1 MFIFTSIKE
10 KLGFLGKLH
19 DLFDHNDKVN
29 FSIVIISALVM
40 AFFQAIG
47 VASILPFINLVMDPG
62 AISNSDWLRF
72 FYNFFGFE
80 STHSFLIFFGFFVLS
95 LLVIGNFVSAFATWL
110 RIRFVWQ
117 KNHALSAALLKKY
130 LSMPYAYFL
139 GQNTADLGKNVLFEV
154 QQLTGNFLMPLL
166 SIFTSIMIIIVILGL
181 LLYVNPVMTLGTA
194 AVLALFYFS
203 IYYYYSDKLRRGG
216 VKRIEE
222 NKKRYKSASEALGG
236 IKDIKILGV
245 EDFFLS
251 RFMKSSNKFSQLQ
264 SWQQI
269 VGQMPRYIME
279 TVAFGGI
286 VGLLIFLVSSNVPV
300 QRIIPLISFFVFAGY
315 RLIPSLQE
323 TFNSITV
330 MKFNKAVLDKV
341 HEDMMEGGLIKEDT
355 LSKGKRISP
364 VAFNDE
370 ITLKNIYFSY
380 SGNGKDTLK
389 DINIEVKKGS
399 FVALIGST
407 GSGKTTLVDLLLGL
421 LTPSSG
427 DFRVDGVM
435 INQNNVKNWQAD
447 LGYVPQ
453 QIYLSDDT
461 IARNIAF
468 GLPDDKID
476 MDQVRKS
483 AQMANLSSFI
493 DEELSEGYDT
503 VIGERGI
510 RLSGGQRQ
518 RIGIAR
524 ALYFEPQVLIFDEA
538 TSSLDNETE
547 QEVLKAIESIA
558 KLKTMIVIA
567 HRLTT
572 VKNCDRVYVVEKGR
586 IINEGSY
593 SEIVSKK

>member
-1 MFIFTSIKE
+1 
-10 KLGFLGKLH
+10 
-19 DLFDHNDKVN
+19 
-29 FSIVIISALVM
+29 
-40 AFFQAIG
+40 
-47 VASILPFINLVMDPG
+47 
-62 AISNSDWLRF
+62 
-72 FYNFFGFE
+72 
-80 STHSFLIFFGFFVLS
+80 
-95 LLVIGNFVSAFATWL
+95 VSAFATWL